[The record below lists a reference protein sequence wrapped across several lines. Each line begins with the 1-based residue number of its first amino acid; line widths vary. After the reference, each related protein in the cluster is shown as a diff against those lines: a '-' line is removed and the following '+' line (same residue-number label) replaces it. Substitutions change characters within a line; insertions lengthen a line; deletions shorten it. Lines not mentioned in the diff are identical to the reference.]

1 MSEEELIK
9 VTQIHYGV
17 QYAKYREQG
26 HSRDMA
32 RIFACAFL
40 EGFLESYTQ
49 KCLEKLL
56 KEEIPCFLSMIEE
69 VERKVGLR
77 G

>member
-1 MSEEELIK
+1 MSKEELIK
-9 VTQIHYGV
+9 VTQIHYDV

-32 RIFACAFL
+32 SVFACAFL
-40 EGFLESYTQ
+40 EGFLESYT
-49 KCLEKLL
+49 KKSLEELSE
-56 KEEIPCFLSMIEE
+56 EEIPGFLAMVDE
-69 VERKVGLR
+69 VERKVGLW